1 MSTIPK
7 TLELCAGGTQ
17 FYLRDEF
24 GGYIAR
30 TCGSEDWAEAQAT
43 EICLRY
49 NQHERL
55 KLELNAANAEIERLE
70 NITASGIHT
79 CSEQCQRPMC
89 VMRRQL
95 RDANAKIA
103 ELEAQLERDR
113 WAIAPAMAQARIN
126 TLAAENQGQR
136 DAITELRKELE
147 LLKAKS
153 QQRRGPYGKLED
165 FDPFDPV

>member
-1 MSTIPK
+1 
-7 TLELCAGGTQ
+7 
-17 FYLRDEF
+17 
-24 GGYIAR
+24 
-30 TCGSEDWAEAQAT
+30 
-43 EICLRY
+43 
-49 NQHERL
+49 
-55 KLELNAANAEIERLE
+55 
-70 NITASGIHT
+70 
-79 CSEQCQRPMC
+79 MC

-103 ELEAQLERDR
+103 ELEDQLERDR

-165 FDPFDPV
+165 FDPYDPV